1 MEYIAILLGIFIPM
15 LIIWRSINI
24 QLKNISVQNEEII
37 NKLDWVIN
45 EGLNR
50 D

>member
-1 MEYIAILLGIFIPM
+1 MEYIAILLGIFIAM
-15 LIIWRSINI
+15 LIIWRSINM